1 MASSKIALGVFLG
14 LSAYGL
20 LHSYHNFDA
29 LYYTASD
36 WMIGLVE
43 PPKPAVQQVSYQ
55 VPGSPRLSLGPV
67 PDSSR
72 FSEPSTGSSLA
83 PQCIKPG
90 NVIDQDSL
98 ACWRAHGGIPKAR
111 WSLVESGEG
120 AYGAEA
126 RDNRQRVQEI
136 QARETNCRWWRL
148 HGVDSDPRTVKENL
162 ERYCR

>member
-98 ACWRAHGGIPKAR
+98 FFGVLACSRR
-111 WSLVESGEG
+111 DSEG
-120 AYGAEA
+120 AVVSG
-126 RDNRQRVQEI
+126 
-136 QARETNCRWWRL
+136 
-148 HGVDSDPRTVKENL
+148 GVGGGGLRRGSAGQPPTGSGNSSAGNELPMVAITRGGL
-162 ERYCR
+162 